1 MANLDQLYD
10 AVVSGDD
17 TAARDIT
24 EQALAEGVDALTLID
39 QYMSPAMAE
48 VGRRFEACEYF
59 VPELLLSARAMK
71 VGLELVRPVLA
82 ARGAEPAG
90 RVAIGTVEGDLHD
103 IGKKLVGA
111 MLEGAGFEVVD
122 LGVNVTPEAF
132 VEAVRDKSVNV
143 LCMSALL
150 TTTMLAMRRA
160 IEALDQAGLRDR
172 VKILVGGAP
181 VTPQF
186 AAEIGA
192 DGSGENAV
200 EAVSAARK
208 VLGLAAA

>member
-1 MANLDQLYD
+1 MANLDGLYD
-10 AVVSGDD
+10 AIVNGDAP
-17 TAARDIT
+17 AARDLT
-24 EQALAEGVDALTLID
+24 VQALGEGVDALALVERH
-39 QYMSPAMAE
+39 MSPAMAE
-48 VGRRFEACEYF
+48 VGRRFEAGDYF

-71 VGLELVRPVLA
+71 AGLELVRPVLA
-82 ARGAEPAG
+82 AAGAEPAG

-103 IGKKLVGA
+103 IGKNLVSA

-122 LGVNVTPEAF
+122 LGVNVKPEVF
-132 VEAVRDKSVNV
+132 VEVVRDKNISL

-150 TTTMLAMRRA
+150 TTTMLAMKRV
-160 IEALDQAGLRDR
+160 IEALDQAGLRDS

-186 AAEIGA
+186 ASEIGA
-192 DGSGENAV
+192 DGSGVNAV
-200 EAVSAARK
+200 EAVAMTRK

>member
-17 TAARDIT
+17 TVARDIT

-71 VGLELVRPVLA
+71 AGLELVRPVLA
-82 ARGAEPAG
+82 ARGAEPVG

-122 LGVNVTPEAF
+122 LGVNVKPEAF
-132 VEAVRDKSVNV
+132 VEAVREQSVNV

-150 TTTMLAMRRA
+150 TTTMLAMRRV
-160 IEALDQAGLRDR
+160 IEALDQAGVRGR

-186 AAEIGA
+186 AAEVGA

-200 EAVSAARK
+200 EAVAAARK
-208 VLGLAAA
+208 ALGLADA

>member
-17 TAARDIT
+17 GATRDIT
-24 EQALAEGVDALTLID
+24 AQALADGVDALTLVD

-71 VGLELVRPVLA
+71 AGLELVRPVLA
-82 ARGAEPAG
+82 ARGAEPVG

-103 IGKKLVGA
+103 IGKKLVSA

-122 LGVNVTPEAF
+122 LGVNVKPEAF
-132 VEAVRDKSVNV
+132 VEAVREKRVNV

-150 TTTMLAMRRA
+150 TTTMLTMRRA

-200 EAVSAARK
+200 EAVAAARK
-208 VLGLAAA
+208 VLGLASA

>member
-17 TAARDIT
+17 TVARDIT

-71 VGLELVRPVLA
+71 AGLELVRPVLA
-82 ARGAEPAG
+82 ARGAEPVG

-122 LGVNVTPEAF
+122 LGVNVKPEAF
-132 VEAVRDKSVNV
+132 VEAVREQSVNV

-160 IEALDQAGLRDR
+160 IEALDQAGLRGR

-186 AAEIGA
+186 AAEVGA

-200 EAVSAARK
+200 EAVAAARK
-208 VLGLAAA
+208 ALGLADA

>member
-10 AVVSGDD
+10 AVVRGDD
-17 TAARDIT
+17 DVARDIT
-24 EQALAEGVDALTLID
+24 AQALADGVDALTLID

-71 VGLELVRPVLA
+71 AGLELVRPVLA

-103 IGKKLVGA
+103 IGKKLVSA
-111 MLEGAGFEVVD
+111 MLEGAGFQVVD
-122 LGVNVTPEAF
+122 LGVNVKPEAF
-132 VEAVRDKSVNV
+132 VEAVREKDVNV

-192 DGSGENAV
+192 DASGENAV
-200 EAVSAARK
+200 EAVAATRK
-208 VLGLAAA
+208 VLGLADA

>member
-1 MANLDQLYD
+1 MANLEHLYD

-71 VGLELVRPVLA
+71 AGLELVRPVLA

-132 VEAVRDKSVNV
+132 VEAVRDKSVDV

-200 EAVSAARK
+200 EAVAAARK
-208 VLGLAAA
+208 VLGQAAA

>member
-10 AVVSGDD
+10 AVVRGDD
-17 TAARDIT
+17 DVARDIT
-24 EQALAEGVDALTLID
+24 AQALADGVDALTLVD

-71 VGLELVRPVLA
+71 AGLELVRPVLA

-103 IGKKLVGA
+103 IGKKLVSA
-111 MLEGAGFEVVD
+111 MLEGAGFQVVD
-122 LGVNVTPEAF
+122 LGVNVKPEAF
-132 VEAVRDKSVNV
+132 VEAVREKRVNV

-150 TTTMLAMRRA
+150 TTTMLTMRRA

-200 EAVSAARK
+200 EAVAAARK
-208 VLGLAAA
+208 VLGLASA

>member
-1 MANLDQLYD
+1 MANLDGLYD
-10 AVVSGDD
+10 AIVNGDAPA
-17 TAARDIT
+17 TRDLT
-24 EQALAEGVDALTLID
+24 EQALGEGVDALALVERH
-39 QYMSPAMAE
+39 MSPAMSE
-48 VGRRFEACEYF
+48 VGRRFEVGDYF

-71 VGLELVRPVLA
+71 ACLELARPVLA
-82 ARGAEPAG
+82 AAGAEPAG

-103 IGKKLVGA
+103 IGKNLVGA

-122 LGVNVTPEAF
+122 LGVNVKPEVF
-132 VEAVRDKSVNV
+132 VEVVRDKNISL

-150 TTTMLAMRRA
+150 TTTMLAMKRV
-160 IEALDQAGLRDR
+160 IEALDQAGLRDS

-186 AAEIGA
+186 ASEIGA
-192 DGSGENAV
+192 DGSGVNAV
-200 EAVSAARK
+200 EAVAMTRK

>member
-1 MANLDQLYD
+1 MANLDELYD

-17 TAARDIT
+17 VAVRAIT
-24 EQALAEGVDALTLID
+24 EQALARGVDALTLVD
-39 QYMSPAMAE
+39 QHMSPAMAE
-48 VGRRFEACEYF
+48 VGRRFEAGDYF

-71 VGLELVRPVLA
+71 AGLERIRPVLA

-103 IGKKLVGA
+103 IGKNLVSA

-122 LGVNVTPEAF
+122 LGVNVKPEAF
-132 VEAVRDKSVNV
+132 VEVVREKRINV
-143 LCMSALL
+143 VCMSALL
-150 TTTMLAMRRA
+150 TTTMLAMKRA
-160 IEALDQAGLRDR
+160 IDALDQAGLRGR

-186 AAEIGA
+186 AVEIGA

-200 EAVSAARK
+200 EAVAAARK
-208 VLGLAAA
+208 VLGLVAA

>member
-1 MANLDQLYD
+1 MANLDRLYD

-17 TAARDIT
+17 AAARDIT
-24 EQALAEGVDALTLID
+24 AQALAEGVDALTLVD
-39 QYMSPAMAE
+39 QHMSPAMAE
-48 VGRRFEACEYF
+48 VGRRFEAGDYF

-71 VGLELVRPVLA
+71 AGLELVRPLLA
-82 ARGAEPAG
+82 AQGAEPAG

-103 IGKKLVGA
+103 IGKNLVSA

-122 LGVNVTPEAF
+122 LGVNVKPEAF
-132 VEAVRDKSVNV
+132 VEVVREKSVNV

-160 IEALDQAGLRDR
+160 VEAVDQAGLRGR

-200 EAVSAARK
+200 AAVAVAREA
-208 VLGLAAA
+208 LGLAAA

>member
-1 MANLDQLYD
+1 
-10 AVVSGDD
+10 
-17 TAARDIT
+17 
-24 EQALAEGVDALTLID
+24 
-39 QYMSPAMAE
+39 
-48 VGRRFEACEYF
+48 
-59 VPELLLSARAMK
+59 MK
-71 VGLELVRPVLA
+71 AGLELVRPVLA

-103 IGKKLVGA
+103 IGKKLVSA

-122 LGVNVTPEAF
+122 LGVNVKPEAF
-132 VEAVRDKSVNV
+132 VEAVREKRVNV

-150 TTTMLAMRRA
+150 TTTMLTMRRA

-200 EAVSAARK
+200 EAVAAARK
-208 VLGLAAA
+208 VLGLASA

>member
-17 TAARDIT
+17 GVARNIT
-24 EQALAEGVDALTLID
+24 EQALADGVDALTLID

-71 VGLELVRPVLA
+71 AGLELVRPVLA

-103 IGKKLVGA
+103 IGKKLVSA
-111 MLEGAGFEVVD
+111 MLEGAGFQVVD
-122 LGVNVTPEAF
+122 LGVNVKPEAF
-132 VEAVRDKSVNV
+132 VEAVREKGVNV

-150 TTTMLAMRRA
+150 TTTMLTMRRA

-200 EAVSAARK
+200 EAVAAARK
-208 VLGLAAA
+208 VLGLASA

>member
-10 AVVSGDD
+10 AVVRGDD
-17 TAARDIT
+17 GATRDIT
-24 EQALAEGVDALTLID
+24 AQALADGVDALTLVD

-71 VGLELVRPVLA
+71 AGLELVRPVLA
-82 ARGAEPAG
+82 ARGAEPVG

-103 IGKKLVGA
+103 IGKKLVSA

-122 LGVNVTPEAF
+122 LGVNVKPEAF
-132 VEAVRDKSVNV
+132 VEAVREKRVNV

-150 TTTMLAMRRA
+150 TTTMLTMRRA

-200 EAVSAARK
+200 EAVAAARK